1 MKEQIVY
8 TIFRNAELIWAR
20 NFEVNDMQ
28 DGINKIKSTYED
40 IQKDN
45 NVKNIKYNEKKLEFD
60 SFDEKHIM
68 MILEREGGK
77 NNDF

>member
-8 TIFRNAELIWAR
+8 TIFRNTELIWAR
-20 NFEVNDMQ
+20 NFEVNDKQ

-40 IQKDN
+40 IQKDEN
-45 NVKNIKYNEKKLEFD
+45 IKNIKYNEKELEFD

-68 MILEREGGK
+68 TILERESV
-77 NNDF
+77 

>member
-20 NFEVNDMQ
+20 NFEINDKQ

-40 IQKDN
+40 IQKDE
-45 NVKNIKYNEKKLEFD
+45 NVKNIKYSEKKLEFD

-68 MILEREGGK
+68 TILER
-77 NNDF
+77 NNI

>member
-8 TIFRNAELIWAR
+8 TIFKNAELIWAR
-20 NFEVNDMQ
+20 NFEINDKQ

-40 IQKDN
+40 IQKDE
-45 NVKNIKYNEKKLEFD
+45 NVKNIKYSEKELEFD

-68 MILEREGGK
+68 TILERESV
-77 NNDF
+77 